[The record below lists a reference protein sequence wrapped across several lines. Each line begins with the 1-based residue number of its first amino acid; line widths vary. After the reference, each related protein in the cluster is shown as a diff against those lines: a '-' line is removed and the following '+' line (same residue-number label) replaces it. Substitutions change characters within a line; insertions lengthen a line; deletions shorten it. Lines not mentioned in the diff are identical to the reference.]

1 MKKKEGNQVAVL
13 NEEKSNNKNK
23 PNKVVGVRHSDD
35 DVKKAVVEPMLKM
48 EQLNGIPEK
57 FVQEHSEC
65 SRSSIGRLCGCG
77 FDGIDTT
84 PNWTTIFIYSNC
96 IIEES
101 TNIIEFPKVIYAM
114 LGNIVK
120 NCAEVEC
127 TADDKHCVHVKIQ
140 FGADKILTEEDL
152 KKAKNEAERKKG
164 QDRNE

>member
-1 MKKKEGNQVAVL
+1 MNDGIKIVEL

-23 PNKVVGVRHSDD
+23 PNKTVGVRHSDD

-65 SRSSIGRLCGCG
+65 SRSSVGRICGCA
-77 FDGIDTT
+77 FDSIDTT

-101 TNIIEFPKVIYAM
+101 TNIIDFPKVVYAM
-114 LGNIVK
+114 VGNIVK
-120 NCAEVEC
+120 DCAEVEC

-140 FGADKILTEEDL
+140 FGEDKILTEEEL
-152 KKAKNEAERKKG
+152 EKANNEAERKKE